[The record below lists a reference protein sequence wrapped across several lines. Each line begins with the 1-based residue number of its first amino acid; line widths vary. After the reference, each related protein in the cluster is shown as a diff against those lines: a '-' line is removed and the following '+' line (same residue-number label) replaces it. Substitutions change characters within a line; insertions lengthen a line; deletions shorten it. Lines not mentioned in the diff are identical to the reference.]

1 MATNLETEAALL
13 MGVRGIEDVAKAEG
27 LREEGDAELLVERP
41 HGEPSPGKDAG
52 LNAEPR
58 TKL

>member
-1 MATNLETEAALL
+1 

-27 LREEGDAELLVERP
+27 LKEEGDAELLVERP